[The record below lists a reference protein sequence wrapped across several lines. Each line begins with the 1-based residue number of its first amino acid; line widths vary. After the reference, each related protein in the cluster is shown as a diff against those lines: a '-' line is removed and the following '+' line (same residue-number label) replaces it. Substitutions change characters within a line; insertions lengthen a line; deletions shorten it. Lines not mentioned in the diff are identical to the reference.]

1 MPSKMILIA
10 GPYRSGTNGDAALI
24 ASNLERLEA
33 AALAVYRLGH
43 MPMIGEWAALPL
55 AAQAGSIA
63 VGDAISRQFLYPVA
77 ARMLRHCDGVLR
89 IPGPSGGADG
99 DVRLATEMGLAVY
112 HDIAEISVSAT
123 DADAACVIGKPLGP
137 A

>member
-10 GPYRSGTNGDAALI
+10 GPYRSNTNGDLSLI
-24 ASNLERLEA
+24 AKNLERLEA

-55 AAQAGSIA
+55 AAQAGSNH
-63 VGDAISRQFLYPVA
+63 VGDEISKQFLYPVA
-77 ARMLRHCDGVLR
+77 ARMLSQCSGVLR

-99 DVRLATEMGLAVY
+99 DVRLAGELGIPVY
-112 HDIAEISVSAT
+112 YDISEIAAT
-123 DADAACVIGKPLGP
+123 
-137 A
+137 